1 MRAVTAR
8 TLVALSLLPAAI
20 ALSPGALAI
29 DVQPGSR
36 LWINGSSTVRSF
48 ECAATSFATDIQSA
62 PGSIAAL
69 TSGEKVVTTVEVTIP
84 AAKLDCKNGTMNEHM
99 LKALKAK
106 ANPDIV
112 FKLETYDLAP
122 QNDGLRITMNGQLT
136 LGGVSKPV
144 TIAAAAKPEADGGL
158 RVAGTHEVRMTEF
171 GLKPP
176 TLMLGTMK
184 VDEKVKVSFDLLLN
198 D

>member
-1 MRAVTAR
+1 MRAATVRALT
-8 TLVALSLLPAAI
+8 VLSLLPAAI
-20 ALSPGALAI
+20 ALSPGAVAI

-48 ECAATSFATDIQSA
+48 ECAAASFDTNIQSA
-62 PGSIAAL
+62 PGTVAAL
-69 TSGEKVVTTVEVTIP
+69 ASGEKVVTAVEVTIP
-84 AAKLDCKNGTMNEHM
+84 AAQLDCKNGTMNEHM

-106 ANPDIV
+106 ANPNIV
-112 FKLETYDLAP
+112 FNLASYDLVP
-122 QNDGLRITMNGQLT
+122 QNDGLRITLNGQLT
-136 LGGVSKPV
+136 LGGVTKPV
-144 TIAAAAKPEADGGL
+144 TIVTTGKPEADGTL

-176 TLMLGTMK
+176 SLMLGTMK
-184 VDEKVKVSFDLLLN
+184 VDEKVKVSFDLLLK

>member
-1 MRAVTAR
+1 MRAATMRAL
-8 TLVALSLLPAAI
+8 TALSILPAAI
-20 ALSPGALAI
+20 ALSPGAVAI

-62 PGSIAAL
+62 PGTLAAL
-69 TSGEKVVTTVEVTIP
+69 ATGEKVVTTVEVTVP

-106 ANPDIV
+106 ANPNIV
-112 FKLETYDLAP
+112 FTLASYDLVP
-122 QNDGLRITMNGQLT
+122 QTEGLRITLNGQLT
-136 LGGVSKPV
+136 LGGVTKPV
-144 TIAAAAKPEADGGL
+144 TIAAAAKPEADGTL
-158 RVAGTHEVRMTEF
+158 RVVGTHEIRMTEF

-184 VDEKVKVSFDLLLN
+184 VDEKVKVSFDLLLR

>member
-1 MRAVTAR
+1 MRAA
-8 TLVALSLLPAAI
+8 TLKALTALSLLPAAI
-20 ALSPGALAI
+20 ALSPGAVAI

-48 ECAATSFATDIQSA
+48 ECSATSFDTDIQSA
-62 PGSIAAL
+62 PGTVAVLA
-69 TSGEKVVTTVEVTIP
+69 TGEKVVTAVEVTIP

-106 ANPDIV
+106 ANPNIV
-112 FKLETYDLAP
+112 FALASYDLVP
-122 QNDGLRITMNGQLT
+122 QNDDLRITLNGQLPI
-136 LGGVSKPV
+136 GGVTKAV
-144 TIAAAAKPEADGGL
+144 TIATAAKAEADGTL

-176 TLMLGTMK
+176 SLMLGTMK
-184 VDEKVKVSFDLLLN
+184 VDEKVKVSFDLLLK